1 MKMYSKIIFLSCA
14 LNVSSALAAREI
26 TITTHL
32 VNYEGNSAYLA
43 FYLTDAKGKY
53 QRTLWLAGTKAK
65 YYKHLADWSRGS
77 GEQPK
82 EYDGLTGAS
91 VNSGANLSVTVM
103 VDDQFIDHGYL
114 IRVDTA
120 VEDLGEYRV
129 EVELPLTSVGAGVGT
144 SGTHFIKSVSYTF

>member
-1 MKMYSKIIFLSCA
+1 MKMYSRIIFLLCA
-14 LNVSSALAAREI
+14 LSVSQAVAAREV
-26 TITTHL
+26 TINTHL

-43 FYLTDAKGKY
+43 IYLTDVTGQY

-77 GEQPK
+77 AEQPK
-82 EYDGLTGAS
+82 EYDGLSGAS
-91 VNSGANLSVTVM
+91 VNSGASLSVTVM
-103 VDDQFIDHGYL
+103 VDDQLIDNGYL

-129 EVELPLTSVGAGVGT
+129 EVELPLTSVGAGVAT
-144 SGTHFIKSVSYTF
+144 SGTHYIKSLSYTF